1 MFTIPYI
8 SRKRPSQYKG
18 RMDRQRRRILR
29 NWQKIAWDG
38 WWGDSLD
45 VRFELARRMAVYAG
59 KKVLDIGCGPGIL
72 TAELSPSNRSVGLDL
87 SLDRLK
93 HAANLASWGMFVCAD
108 FEKLPFKKASFDV
121 IILGGV
127 IELISDRKG
136 YLVDLKTL
144 GRPGSSML
152 ATTPNGDYWV
162 YKRHPSLLKLA
173 EVQDVFS
180 GHSNVD
186 IFGYNPTPPLLPQK
200 ILAVIP
206 GKFLPYVGVPTA
218 ALARI
223 PGIKFILRQ
232 LMRVSSLR
240 RHSKWFLIRAK

>member
-1 MFTIPYI
+1 MV
-8 SRKRPSQYKG
+8 
-18 RMDRQRRRILR
+18 DRQRRRILR

-108 FEKLPFKKASFDV
+108 FEQLPFKKASFDV

-127 IELISDRKG
+127 IELVRDRKG
-136 YLVDLKTL
+136 YLADLKTL
-144 GRPGSSML
+144 AKPGASML
-152 ATTPNGDYWV
+152 ATTPNGGYWV
-162 YKRHPSLLKLA
+162 YRRNSTLLKLD

-200 ILAVIP
+200 VLAMIP
-206 GKFLPYVGVPTA
+206 RQILPYVGIPTA
-218 ALARI
+218 VLARI
-223 PGIKFILRQ
+223 LGTKYLLRR
-232 LMRVSSLR
+232 LMQASSLR
-240 RHSKWFLIRAK
+240 PYCKWFLISAK